1 MWSDQCY
8 DAEGFCRR
16 FLSASGNPQCRF
28 LTAYASM
35 LNMYKKIFTDNG
47 GDKDTVCA
55 ALGLETD
62 AWNEQCSTADGF
74 VDRYFDDCGSGKV
87 FTDNGGVWGL
97 EADERNEAA
106 ERNEQC
112 DGARERSRSPR
123 VKLHL
128 ARQRERFMKLL
139 GGNSVEYVPLDVYKK
154 IFSENKGDKD
164 KVRAALHVS
173 PSEWSRLRARLR
185 SRAPGSALGA
195 EPALRSLMSLR

>member
-1 MWSDQCY
+1 
-8 DAEGFCRR
+8 
-16 FLSASGNPQCRF
+16 
-28 LTAYASM
+28 
-35 LNMYKKIFTDNG
+35 MYKNIFTDNG

-164 KVRAALHVS
+164 NVRAVLQVS
-173 PSEWSRLRARLR
+173 PSEWSRLRSRFHARFAYERGYIPMVLAPCFKER
-185 SRAPGSALGA
+185 HRALVTEVPRLPG
-195 EPALRSLMSLR
+195 